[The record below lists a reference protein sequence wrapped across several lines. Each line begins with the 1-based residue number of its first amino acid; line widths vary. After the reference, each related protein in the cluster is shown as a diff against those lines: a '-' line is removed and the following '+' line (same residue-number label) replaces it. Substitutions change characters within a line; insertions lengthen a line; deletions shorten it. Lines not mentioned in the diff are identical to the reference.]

1 MHTGGEGEARGGE
14 EMGDEG
20 MAVGNDVENGMST
33 SRRVLKV

>member
-1 MHTGGEGEARGGE
+1 MHTGGGEARGE